1 MVYSIV
7 GLNVYELFV
16 ESSCV
21 LRLMGSSE
29 KACSTLAFWG
39 SLVPGASISLE
50 MATSSLRGAVERSAE
65 WRVVV
70 QHAMQCR
77 HALSSRHHV

>member
-7 GLNVYELFV
+7 GLNVYELFA
-16 ESSCV
+16 ESSL
-21 LRLMGSSE
+21 LR
-29 KACSTLAFWG
+29 AQIRDTAHTLAFWG
-39 SLVPGASISLE
+39 SLVRNVSVSLE

-70 QHAMQCR
+70 HRAMQCR